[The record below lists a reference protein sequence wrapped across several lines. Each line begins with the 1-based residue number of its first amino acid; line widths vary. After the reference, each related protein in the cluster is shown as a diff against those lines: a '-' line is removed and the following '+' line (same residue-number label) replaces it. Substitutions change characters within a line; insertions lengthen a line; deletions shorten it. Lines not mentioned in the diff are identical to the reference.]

1 MYCPR
6 CRTKRID
13 ELLVCPDC
21 DVSLECELPPGQKPE
36 FSNFSSLYAP
46 TSSSELLM
54 IKSILAREDIN
65 YYTTNDKYN
74 QDIELNK
81 GCVIMVQDG
90 HIKKAR
96 QVLSDY
102 NIYLQNQHN
111 IENDR
116 SSFNTSRKVLKN
128 FIFGWVPK
136 RKKD

>member
-1 MYCPR
+1 
-6 CRTKRID
+6 
-13 ELLVCPDC
+13 
-21 DVSLECELPPGQKPE
+21 
-36 FSNFSSLYAP
+36 
-46 TSSSELLM
+46 M